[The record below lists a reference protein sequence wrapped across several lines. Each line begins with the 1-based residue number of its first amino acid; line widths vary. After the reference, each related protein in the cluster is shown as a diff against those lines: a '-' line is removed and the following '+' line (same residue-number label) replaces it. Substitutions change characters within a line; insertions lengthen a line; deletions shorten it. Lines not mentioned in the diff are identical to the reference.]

1 MWIMT
6 RKQQGF
12 GLVEVMVAMVLGLLV
27 VLGITQIFVSSKQT
41 YVAQDASARLQE
53 DARYVLARMT
63 QELRMAGMFGCLSLS
78 SGSITGAIPTAFD
91 EPISWDGSTLG
102 IITANAVTGSDTATD
117 ADWTLTTDC
126 KSTGA
131 VQAGNQPPD
140 PGQMAFPIRQ
150 VEYQYDSDAQTL
162 SVQNGGAGGFQ
173 PLITGV
179 AAFDVS
185 FGVAADADSTYASG
199 SYELTPPDSALIR
212 SVRIKI
218 TLTDPDGKAGDQTYS
233 VVAALR
239 NRLL

>member
-1 MWIMT
+1 MD

-12 GLVEVMVAMVLGLLV
+12 GLIEVMVAMVLGLLV

-53 DARYVLARMT
+53 DARYVLTRMT

-78 SGSITGAIPTAFD
+78 SGSVSNVPTAFD
-91 EPISWDGSTLG
+91 DPIVWDDGTLS
-102 IITANAVTGSDTATD
+102 IITANAVTGSDSATD

-126 KSTGA
+126 RSTGT
-131 VQAGNQPPD
+131 VQAGNHAPVA
-140 PGQMAFPIRQ
+140 GQMAFPIRQ
-150 VEYQYDSDAQTL
+150 VEYQYDEDAQTL

-173 PLITGV
+173 TLISGV
-179 AAFDVS
+179 TAFNVS
-185 FGVAADADSTYASG
+185 FGVAADSDSTYASG
-199 SYELTPPDSALIR
+199 SYELAPADPALIR
-212 SVRIKI
+212 SVRISM
-218 TLTDPDGKAGDQTYS
+218 TLADPDGKAGNQTYS